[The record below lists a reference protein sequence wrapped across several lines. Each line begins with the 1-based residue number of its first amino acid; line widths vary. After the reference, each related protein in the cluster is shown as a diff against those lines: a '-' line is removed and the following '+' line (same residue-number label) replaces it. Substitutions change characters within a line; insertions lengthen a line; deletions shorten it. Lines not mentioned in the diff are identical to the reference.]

1 MAKFLIEVEHDAE
14 IISCLRVVKIFL
26 ESGSHFLSNAEWGCM
41 DGDHHAWMIV
51 DVDDKHE
58 AMAIV
63 PPGMRSRT
71 RVIGLNQFSLDQVD
85 LILKKHTGATS

>member
-1 MAKFLIEVEHDAE
+1 
-14 IISCLRVVKIFL
+14 
-26 ESGSHFLSNAEWGCM
+26 
-41 DGDHHAWMIV
+41 
-51 DVDDKHE
+51 
-58 AMAIV
+58 MAIV